1 MERYNV
7 IVVGGGPAGTVAAI
21 SAARNGQKVL
31 LVESGNALGGAMH
44 NMLVLP
50 FMEYFTPIHKGG
62 TPFELARGI
71 FSEIVD
77 RNIEIMRDLE
87 GNDAYFA
94 RKPMAYFNEEYMK
107 IVLSRMVREAGADIL
122 FHARFLSAECENNK
136 ISSIKVVSRGEVLTL
151 EADTYIDC
159 TGDAE
164 VAYRAGFPTRL
175 GRESDN
181 LCQPMTLC
189 FRVAGV
195 DKAKF
200 WNKDNLKLM
209 QQLYREAK
217 LRGEIKNPR
226 EDVLVFNTTH
236 PNIIHLNT
244 TRVVMHNPT
253 DPIAI
258 SEAEEIAR
266 EQVYEMFRFLRKYIA
281 GCETATLLSTASH
294 IGIRESRMIDGE
306 YTLTQED
313 LLSCAKFDDGIAA
326 CNYDID
332 IHNPEGS
339 GTTHY
344 FFKDFTY
351 YTIPYRCLVPKN
363 SANLLVAGRCISST
377 HEAQASYRVIPY
389 VCVLGEAAGV
399 AAAVAVKDGTTVKD
413 ADVAKIQAQLR
424 AQGAFIEKEI
434 PESEIERVKATLS

>member
-7 IVVGGGPAGTVAAI
+7 IVIGGGPAGTAAAI
-21 SAARNGQKVL
+21 SAARLGQKVL

-50 FMEYFTPIHKGG
+50 FMEYYTPIRNCPN
-62 TPFELARGI
+62 PFVLARGI
-71 FSEIVD
+71 FTEIVD
-77 RNIEIMRDLE
+77 RNIEIMRELE
-87 GNDAYFA
+87 GDGAYFA
-94 RKPMAYFNEEYMK
+94 RKPMSYFNEEYMK

-122 FHARFLSAECENNK
+122 FHARFLSAETTDNR
-136 ISSIKVVSRGEVLTL
+136 ITSIQVVSRGEVLTL

-175 GRESDN
+175 GREGDN

-189 FRVAGV
+189 FRLAGV
-195 DKAKF
+195 DKEKIF
-200 WNKDNLKLM
+200 KPENIKLM

-217 LRGEIKNPR
+217 LRGEISNPR
-226 EDVLVFNTTH
+226 EDVLLFNTAL
-236 PNIIHLNT
+236 PNVVHLNT

-258 SEAEEIAR
+258 SEAEEIVR
-266 EQVYEMFRFLRKYIA
+266 EQVYEMFRFMRKYVP
-281 GCETATLLSTASH
+281 GCERAVLMSTASH

-313 LLSCAKFDDGIAA
+313 LLNCTKFDDGIAA

-344 FFKDFTY
+344 YFKDYTY

-389 VCVLGEAAGV
+389 VCTLGEAAGV
-399 AAAVAVKDGTTVKD
+399 AAAIAIKNGSTVKD
-413 ADVAKIQAQLR
+413 ADVAEIQAQLR

-434 PESEIERVKATLS
+434 PADQMPVKNN

>member
-7 IVVGGGPAGTVAAI
+7 IVIGGGPAGTTAAI
-21 SAARNGQKVL
+21 SAARLGQKVL

-50 FMEYFTPIHKGG
+50 FMEYFTPIRNDKN
-62 TPFELARGI
+62 PFELARGI

-77 RNIEIMRDLE
+77 RNVEMMRDME
-87 GNDAYFA
+87 GDSAYFA
-94 RKPMAYFNEEYMK
+94 RKPLAYFNEEYMK
-107 IVLSRMVREAGADIL
+107 IILSRMVREAGADIL
-122 FHARFLSAECENNK
+122 FHARFLSATCENNR
-136 ISSIKVVSRGEVLTL
+136 ITSIQVHARGEVLTL

-175 GRESDN
+175 GRAGDN

-189 FRVAGV
+189 FRLAGV
-195 DKAKF
+195 DKEVFFKPE
-200 WNKDNLKLM
+200 NMKLM

-217 LRGEIKNPR
+217 LRGEITNPR

-253 DPIAI
+253 DPVEM
-258 SEAEEIAR
+258 SDAEEIVR
-266 EQVYEMFRFLRKYIA
+266 EQIFEMYRFFRKYVA
-281 GCETATLLSTASH
+281 GCEKATLLSTAPH
-294 IGIRESRMIDGE
+294 IGVRESRMIEGE

-313 LLSCAKFDDGIAA
+313 LLNCTKFDDGIAA

-344 FFKDFTY
+344 FFKDYTY

-389 VCVLGEAAGV
+389 VCTLGEAAGV
-399 AAAVAVKDGTTVKD
+399 AAALSVKTGTTVKD
-413 ADVAKIQAQLR
+413 ADVAAIQAQLR

-434 PESEIERVKATLS
+434 PADAMPK